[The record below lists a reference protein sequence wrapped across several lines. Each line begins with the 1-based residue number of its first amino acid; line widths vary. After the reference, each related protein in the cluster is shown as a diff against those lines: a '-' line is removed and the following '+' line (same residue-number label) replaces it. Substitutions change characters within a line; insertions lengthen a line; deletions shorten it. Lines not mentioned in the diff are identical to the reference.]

1 MTKTTKE
8 ISDYGTNEI
17 HRRLTIIVPKF
28 SGRSAK
34 VMDEQEID
42 RLLLRGWITQQ
53 QHSALEGF
61 MRRLHKASF
70 VGVKSPS
77 YEAPM
82 SADPSLISEK
92 KAKAV
97 RNIVGLF
104 NTLDIHMGYE
114 NRNRL
119 VNLVLS
125 DHEWPSTKENLQ
137 KTIKILED
145 VITGRLTNDH
155 KQS

>member
-1 MTKTTKE
+1 MAKE
-8 ISDYGTNEI
+8 IEPKDYGTPEI
-17 HRRLTIIVPKF
+17 SRKFTVIVPRF
-28 SGRSAK
+28 ANRSAK
-34 VMDEQEID
+34 VMDETKID
-42 RLLLRGWITQQ
+42 QYLLIGWITQQ

-104 NTLDIHMGYE
+104 NALDIHMGYE